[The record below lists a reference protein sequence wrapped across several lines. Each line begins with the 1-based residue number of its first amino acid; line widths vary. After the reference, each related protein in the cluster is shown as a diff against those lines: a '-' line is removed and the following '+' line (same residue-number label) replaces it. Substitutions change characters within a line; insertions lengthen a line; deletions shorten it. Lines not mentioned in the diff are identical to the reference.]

1 MSYRALVAKAWAAD
15 QSKGLGGRARQIF
28 EIRLIIAIGM
38 GRSKKYSSN
47 ITKSGLQRTKYLT
60 LSTTPLYI
68 VHSACTITS
77 TNTNT
82 ITTSGISACGS
93 YIDTIIKIRILSL
106 IFCRLIQSTDHHQ
119 Q

>member
-15 QSKGLGGRARQIF
+15 QSNGLGGRARQMF

-47 ITKSGLQRTKYLT
+47 ITKSGLLRTKYLT

-77 TNTNT
+77 TST
-82 ITTSGISACGS
+82 ITTAGISACGS